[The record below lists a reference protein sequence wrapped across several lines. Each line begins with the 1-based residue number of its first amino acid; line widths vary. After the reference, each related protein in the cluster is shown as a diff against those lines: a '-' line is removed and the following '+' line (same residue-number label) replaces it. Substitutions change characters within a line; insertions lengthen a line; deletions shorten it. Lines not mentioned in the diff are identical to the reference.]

1 MRKAFVAILL
11 TVAGAFAQ
19 TAARPAPPLEIV
31 MPDGTKINTSRYAGK
46 VCVVEFLFTT
56 CPHCQQ
62 TASQLSQLY
71 RELGPKG
78 FQPIGAAF
86 NEGAMMLV
94 PQFVRDFGVNY
105 PIGVVG
111 RDAVL
116 SYLQV
121 PVTARLMVPQ
131 VVVIDKKGKIRHQS
145 SIEGNEHLHDPAR
158 MRAIVQELLN
168 EPAGGAAAAGNKKAK
183 SKK

>member
-1 MRKAFVAILL
+1 
-11 TVAGAFAQ
+11 
-19 TAARPAPPLEIV
+19 
-31 MPDGTKINTSRYAGK
+31 
-46 VCVVEFLFTT
+46 
-56 CPHCQQ
+56 
-62 TASQLSQLY
+62 
-71 RELGPKG
+71 
-78 FQPIGAAF
+78 
-86 NEGAMMLV
+86 MLV
-94 PQFVRDFGVNY
+94 QQFVRDFGVNY